1 VETGEAAMP
10 RLLARADRID
20 YWVRRHVVP
29 CPAQAKINPGLDR
42 YVAIIAIGR
51 SLKYQYDALAS
62 LIPSPL
68 TALVEQLKMEAH
80 LRPASIVTAVV
91 YSLLLAGGLI
101 AHAMGFPK
109 FSTEPRATPFV
120 SINVPAPLASEDGTI
135 GYR

>member
-1 VETGEAAMP
+1 VETGEAAMAH
-10 RLLARADRID
+10 LLATADRID
-20 YWVRRHVVP
+20 YWVRRRVVP
-29 CPAQAKINPGLDR
+29 CSAQAKINPSLDR
-42 YVAIIAIGR
+42 YIALTAIGR
-51 SLKYQYDALAS
+51 SLKYRYDALAS
-62 LIPSPL
+62 PIPPHL
-68 TALVEQLKMEAH
+68 TALVEQLKMDAH

-109 FSTEPRATPFV
+109 FSAEPRATPFV